1 MQQLKRNGFKNRFAV
16 VLLVLALST
25 CSLFA
30 KGERRLAGKVKSI
43 GPDSVTI
50 EMANHG
56 LQKIKIT
63 SATKF
68 FKGKKPAGFSGMKVG
83 DHAVFLAVP
92 DSTTTSSAGA
102 TSSTSDV
109 TASATTKPGPY
120 SPSAANTQKDSISLG
135 LGFTAVEASY

>member
-1 MQQLKRNGFKNRFAV
+1 MRDPKRNGYKSRFAV
-16 VLLVLALST
+16 VLMLMALST

-30 KGERRLAGKVKSI
+30 KGERRLEGKVKSI
-43 GPDSVTI
+43 SPDSVTI
-50 EMANHG
+50 EMADHG

-68 FKGKKPAGFSGMKVG
+68 YKGKKPASFNGMKVG

-92 DSTTTSSAGA
+92 DSTTNPATGTTSSANN
-102 TSSTSDV
+102 
-109 TASATTKPGPY
+109 ATTP
-120 SPSAANTQKDSISLG
+120 AANTKSSSNTQKDSLSLG